1 MTISWIVFACVFGG
15 ALVGIFLRA
24 VLPEDHLTGE
34 SKDVVKVGMGLIA
47 TMAAIALGLLT
58 ASAKSSYDTLRNE
71 LTQISAKIIFLDR
84 VLADYGPEAK
94 GVRVLLSRTVASAL
108 DTMWPENRSRP
119 VQLEPAPASE
129 RLYDTIQQLSPQNDA
144 QRSLRAQALGISSDL
159 NQMRWLLV
167 EQKGGSIPTAYLVV
181 LIFWLVILFVSFG
194 LFAPSN
200 STVLAT
206 LLLCAL
212 SVSGAI
218 LLILD
223 VDQPFEGL
231 IQISSAPLRDAL
243 VRLGK

>member
-1 MTISWIVFACVFGG
+1 MTISWIVFACVFAG
-15 ALVGIFLRA
+15 ALLGILLRA
-24 VLPEDHLTGE
+24 VLPEHHLTGE

-47 TMAAIALGLLT
+47 TMAALALGLLT
-58 ASAKSSYDTLRNE
+58 ASAKSSYDTQRNE
-71 LTQISAKIIFLDR
+71 LAQISAKVIFLDR

-94 GVRVLLSRTVASAL
+94 GIRDLLRRTVASAL
-108 DTMWPENRSRP
+108 DQMWPENRSGP
-119 VQLEPAPASE
+119 PQLKPAPASQ

-144 QRSLRAQALGISSDL
+144 QRSLRAQALSISNDL
-159 NQMRWLLV
+159 SQVRWLLV
-167 EQKGGSIPTAYLVV
+167 EQKGSSIPTAYLVV
-181 LIFWLVILFVSFG
+181 LVFWLVVLFVSFG

-231 IQISSAPLRDAL
+231 IQIPSAPLRDAL
-243 VRLGK
+243 ARLGK

>member
-1 MTISWIVFACVFGG
+1 MTISWIVFACVFAG
-15 ALVGIFLRA
+15 ALLGISLRA
-24 VLPEDHLTGE
+24 VLPEHHLTGE

-47 TMAAIALGLLT
+47 TMAALALGLLT
-58 ASAKSSYDTLRNE
+58 ASAKSSYDTQRNE
-71 LTQISAKIIFLDR
+71 LAQISAKVIFLDR

-94 GVRVLLSRTVASAL
+94 GIRDLLRRTIASAL
-108 DTMWPENRSRP
+108 DQMWPENRSRP
-119 VQLEPAPASE
+119 AQLEPAPASQ

-144 QRSLRAQALGISSDL
+144 QRSLRAQALGISNDL
-159 NQMRWLLV
+159 SQVRWLLV
-167 EQKGGSIPTAYLVV
+167 EQKGSSIPTAYLVV
-181 LIFWLVILFVSFG
+181 LVFWLVILFVSFG

-231 IQISSAPLRDAL
+231 IQIPSAPLRDAL
-243 VRLGK
+243 ARLGK